1 MNVLEKHPVDA
12 ARIRRMP
19 RQFGAV
25 DRGLVYRCWTR
36 QLSLEAVALYVM
48 LVCVADAQGLSYYS
62 DRRIGEL
69 LNVEPS
75 QVVSARELLLH
86 RGLILYQRPMY
97 QLLDLPEAP

>member
-12 ARIRRMP
+12 GRVRKMP

-25 DRGLVYRCWTR
+25 DRGLVYRGLTQ
-36 QLSLEAVALYVM
+36 QLSLEALALYVL

-69 LNVEPS
+69 LNVES
-75 QVVSARELLLH
+75 SEVVSARERLLR

-97 QLLDLPEAP
+97 QVLDLPEAP